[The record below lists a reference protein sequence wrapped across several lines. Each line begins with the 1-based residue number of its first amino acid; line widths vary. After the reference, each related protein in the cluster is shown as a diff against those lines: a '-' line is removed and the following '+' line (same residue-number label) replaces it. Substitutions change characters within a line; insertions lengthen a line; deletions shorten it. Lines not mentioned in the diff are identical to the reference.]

1 MSFELPEYSFL
12 PWSRR
17 GVATQVDQ
25 VDHLGANPD
34 AGPKDRATLTA
45 SLTVESVPVLGA
57 PTIAPVAVSQSVALV
72 GPGDV
77 KGFRPDSVL
86 RVMPVAGGL
95 TATPGELAYQL
106 RRRRG
111 VTPARIQVALAGL
124 ERAGL
129 ITLDSRGAACTE
141 PATR

>member
-1 MSFELPEYSFL
+1 MTPLETAVLETV
-12 PWSRR
+12 RR
-17 GVATQVDQ
+17 
-25 VDHLGANPD
+25 
-34 AGPKDRATLTA
+34 
-45 SLTVESVPVLGA
+45 
-57 PTIAPVAVSQSVALV
+57 V
-72 GPGDV
+72 GGHV
-77 KGFRPDSVL
+77 
-86 RVMPVAGGL
+86 
-95 TATPGELAYQL
+95 TPGELAYQL